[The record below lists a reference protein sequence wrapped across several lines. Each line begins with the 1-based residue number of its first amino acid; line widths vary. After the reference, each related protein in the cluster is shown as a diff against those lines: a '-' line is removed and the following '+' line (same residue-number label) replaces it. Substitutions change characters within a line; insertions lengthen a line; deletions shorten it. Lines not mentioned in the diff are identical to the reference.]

1 MTFNYE
7 GMTSKDRIEG
17 ISWGQRAYAT
27 IVILGVIARVRA
39 ASLVLS
45 SEGTRV
51 SDLGRSIREPPVH

>member
-51 SDLGRSIREPPVH
+51 SCI